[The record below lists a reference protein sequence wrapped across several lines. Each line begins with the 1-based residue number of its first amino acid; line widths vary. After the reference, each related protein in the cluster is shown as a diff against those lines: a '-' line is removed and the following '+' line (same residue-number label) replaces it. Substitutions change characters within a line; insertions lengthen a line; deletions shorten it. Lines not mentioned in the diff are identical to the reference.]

1 MGHSLVLKQLRL
13 DLLDDLRDG
22 WGRDGTVGKLRT
34 EEQKLRTSLHGKFP
48 GDQPQAFE
56 AATPVEAL
64 GLFVILDDETGP
76 RMVSKACFQN

>member
-1 MGHSLVLKQLRL
+1 MVRPRL
-13 DLLDDLRDG
+13 IMEPRFKAKFFDC

-48 GDQPQAFE
+48 GNQPQALE
-56 AATPVEAL
+56 AAAPVEAL